1 MRARLIEWCMLQ
13 IGLIGLG
20 VHGRRYAKHL
30 VEGVP
35 GLKLVAI
42 SRRHSPDLE
51 RMAQELGVAG
61 YTDPQNLVDDP
72 EVHAVVV
79 VTPPPTHLTFA
90 AMSLERGK
98 PVLVE
103 KPLTQTLGEAQDLA
117 AYVVRTGTP
126 LFLAQTL
133 RYDPALL
140 LARREARRLGPLR
153 SITVSQR
160 LPRPDLAWQNS
171 ETTHPLGSILNTGVH
186 MFDLVRWM
194 FGFEF
199 DRVYAQAHRAENPFH
214 EDLFKMQATVQ
225 NHDVLVSIEVAKCTA
240 SRSSSLEIVGA
251 QGQLWVD
258 YHLDGV
264 TLVQGNERTVLREP
278 TPEPT
283 LPRMLADWARH
294 LEHGE
299 PMPITVQDGVRT
311 LEVVEACYR
320 SLSENRPEPVSRPYL
335 VPPAN

>member
-1 MRARLIEWCMLQ
+1 MLQ

-20 VHGRRYAKHL
+20 VHGRRYARHL
-30 VEGVP
+30 AEGVS
-35 GLKLVAI
+35 GCRLVAI
-42 SRRHSPDLE
+42 CRRHGP
-51 RMAQELGVAG
+51 ELDRLATEVGVAG
-61 YTDPQNLVDDP
+61 YTDPETLADDP
-72 EVHAVVV
+72 EVHAIIV
-79 VTPPPTHLTFA
+79 VTPPPTHLALA
-90 AMSLERGK
+90 ALALERGK

-103 KPLTQTLGEAQDLA
+103 KPLTQTLAEAQDLA
-117 AYVVRTGTP
+117 AYVARTGTP

-133 RYDPALL
+133 RYDAALL
-140 LARREARRLGPLR
+140 LARRETRRLGALR
-153 SITVSQR
+153 SITASQR
-160 LPRPDLAWQNS
+160 LPRVELAWQNS

-194 FGFEF
+194 FGYEF

-225 NHDVLVSIEVAKCTA
+225 NHDVLVALEVAKCTA
-240 SRSSSLEIVGA
+240 SRSSNLEIVGA
-251 QGQLWVD
+251 QGQIWVD
-258 YHLDGV
+258 YQTDSV

-283 LPRMLADWARH
+283 LPRMLADWAHH

-320 SLSENRPEPVSRPYL
+320 SLAENRPEPVSRPYL
-335 VPPAN
+335 VPPAPDAR